1 MNVFLDLADRQI
13 AAPRKAR
20 LSPEVFSKGGRRLR
34 PGFDQRSAERL
45 ATARKESAV
54 LRRAWRAWQ
63 RKRVEELMAGP
74 YGEAARELR
83 GFLADMTMGDAA
95 ALVAAV
101 ENGPWRQADAD
112 VRFEVLRLVDHAIVR
127 LRETNSLPPFDDAL
141 PGEPPTAFEIIR
153 EALR

>member
-34 PGFDQRSAERL
+34 PAERL

-54 LRRAWRAWQ
+54 LRRAWHAWQ
-63 RKRVEELMAGP
+63 RERVEELMAGP

-83 GFLADMTMGDAA
+83 TFLADMTMGDAA

-101 ENGPWRQADAD
+101 ENGPWRKADAD
-112 VRFEVLRLVDHAIVR
+112 VRFEVLRLVDHAIIQ
-127 LRETNSLPPFDDAL
+127 LREKNSLPPFDDAL
-141 PGEPPTAFEIIR
+141 PGEPPTAFEIVR